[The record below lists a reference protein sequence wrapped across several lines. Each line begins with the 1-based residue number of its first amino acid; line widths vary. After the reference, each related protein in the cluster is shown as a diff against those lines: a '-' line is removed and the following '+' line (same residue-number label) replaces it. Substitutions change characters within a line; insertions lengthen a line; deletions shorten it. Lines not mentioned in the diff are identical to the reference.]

1 MKNEQIE
8 KENAKIR
15 NRFIERYLD
24 TIVYVMTLLIL
35 AALVVAVVE
44 LQGEVRKM
52 RNEIKSLR
60 EQVTVSAIIDE
71 PKDDGHITGDDIPAQ
86 WPRLYTDEDAIA
98 LAKLTWGEARGVPDL
113 KINGQVISARTQQ
126 AAVMWTV
133 LNRFDEGYA
142 DSIIGVITA
151 YTVDKNGKIHKQFHG
166 YSEEYPVEE
175 ELLELAYDVLDRW
188 NAEKHGETVVREL
201 PAGYL
206 WFHGDG
212 TWNWFRDAYKNGNKW
227 DWSV

>member
-1 MKNEQIE
+1 MKN
-8 KENAKIR
+8 
-15 NRFIERYLD
+15 FVERYLD
-24 TIVYVMTLLIL
+24 TVVYILMTIIL
-35 AALVVAVVE
+35 ATLVVTTVE
-44 LQGEVRKM
+44 LQGEVRQM
-52 RNEIKSLR
+52 RSEIESLR
-60 EQVTVSAIIDE
+60 EEIAVNIVTRE
-71 PKDDGHITGDDIPAQ
+71 GTDDGHIAGDDIPAQ

-113 KINGQVISARTQQ
+113 EINGRVISTRTQQ

-133 LNRFDEGYA
+133 LNRFDEGYKE
-142 DSIIGVITA
+142 SILEVITA
-151 YTVDKNGKIHKQFHG
+151 PGQFHG

-212 TWNWFRDAYKNGNKW
+212 IWNHFRDAYKNGNEW
-227 DWSV
+227 NWSV

>member
-1 MKNEQIE
+1 MK
-8 KENAKIR
+8 
-15 NRFIERYLD
+15 RFVERYLD
-24 TIVYVMTLLIL
+24 TAVYILMTIIL
-35 AALVVAVVE
+35 ATLVVTTVE
-44 LQGEVRKM
+44 LQGEVRQM
-52 RNEIKSLR
+52 RSEIESLR
-60 EQVTVSAIIDE
+60 DEIAVDIVTREGTDNGRIA
-71 PKDDGHITGDDIPAQ
+71 GDDVEAQ

-113 KINGQVISARTQQ
+113 KINGQVISTRTQQ

-151 YTVDKNGKIHKQFHG
+151 KGQFHG
-166 YSEEYPVEE
+166 YSEEYPIEE

-188 NAEKHGETVVREL
+188 NAERHGETIVREL
-201 PAGYL
+201 PSGYL
-206 WFHGDG
+206 WFYGDG
-212 TWNWFRDAYKNGNKW
+212 IRNHFRDAYKNGNEW

>member
-1 MKNEQIE
+1 M
-8 KENAKIR
+8 R
-15 NRFIERYLD
+15 NFVERYLD
-24 TIVYVMTLLIL
+24 TIVYILMTIIL
-35 AALVVAVVE
+35 ATLVVTTVE
-44 LQGEVRKM
+44 LQGEVRQM
-52 RNEIKSLR
+52 RSEIESLR
-60 EQVTVSAIIDE
+60 EEIAVNIVAREGT
-71 PKDDGHITGDDIPAQ
+71 DDGRIAGDDVPAQ

-113 KINGQVISARTQQ
+113 KINGRVISARTQQ

-166 YSEEYPVEE
+166 YSEEHPVEE
-175 ELLELAYDVLDRW
+175 ELLALAYDVLDRW
-188 NAEKHGETVVREL
+188 NAEKHGEIVVREL
-201 PAGYL
+201 PSGYL

>member
-1 MKNEQIE
+1 MVL
-8 KENAKIR
+8 R
-15 NRFIERYLD
+15 RTIERYLD
-24 TIVYVMTLLIL
+24 TMVYILMTIIL
-35 AALVVAVVE
+35 ATLVVTTVE
-44 LQGEVRKM
+44 LQGEVRQI
-52 RNEIKSLR
+52 RSEIENLR
-60 EQVTVSAIIDE
+60 EEIAVDIVTRE
-71 PKDDGHITGDDIPAQ
+71 GTDDGRIAGDDIEAQ
-86 WPRLYTDEDAIA
+86 WPRLYSDEDAIA

-113 KINGQVISARTQQ
+113 KVNGRVISTRTQQ

-133 LNRFDEGYA
+133 LNRFDAGYEE
-142 DSIIGVITA
+142 SILEVITA

-166 YSEEYPVEE
+166 YSEEHPVEE

-188 NAEKHGETVVREL
+188 NAEKHGDVVVREL

-212 TWNWFRDAYKNGNKW
+212 IWNHFRDAYKNGNEW

>member
-1 MKNEQIE
+1 M
-8 KENAKIR
+8 R
-15 NRFIERYLD
+15 NFVERYLD
-24 TIVYVMTLLIL
+24 TAVYILMTIIL
-35 AALVVAVVE
+35 ATLVVTTVE
-44 LQGEVRKM
+44 LQGEVRQM
-52 RNEIKSLR
+52 RSEIESSR
-60 EQVTVSAIIDE
+60 EEIAVDIVTRE
-71 PKDDGHITGDDIPAQ
+71 GTDDGRIVGDDIPAQ

-113 KINGQVISARTQQ
+113 KIHGRVISTRTQQ

-133 LNRFDEGYA
+133 LNRFDEGYK

-151 YTVDKNGKIHKQFHG
+151 NGQFHG
-166 YSEEYPVEE
+166 YSEEHPVEE
-175 ELLELAYDVLDRW
+175 ELLALAYDVLDRW

-201 PAGYL
+201 PSGYL

-212 TWNWFRDAYKNGNKW
+212 TWNWFRDAYKNGNEW

>member
-1 MKNEQIE
+1 MVL
-8 KENAKIR
+8 R
-15 NRFIERYLD
+15 RTIERYLD
-24 TIVYVMTLLIL
+24 TMVYIL
-35 AALVVAVVE
+35 MALCLATLVVTTVE
-44 LQGEVRKM
+44 LQGEVRRM
-52 RNEIKSLR
+52 RSEIESLR
-60 EQVTVSAIIDE
+60 EEIAVDIVTGE
-71 PKDDGHITGDDIPAQ
+71 GTDDGRIAGDDIEAQ
-86 WPRLYTDEDAIA
+86 WPRLYSDEDAIA
-98 LAKLTWGEARGVPDL
+98 LAKLAWGEARGVPDL
-113 KINGQVISARTQQ
+113 KINGRVINSRVQQ

-133 LNRFDEGYA
+133 LNRFDAGYEE
-142 DSIIGVITA
+142 SIIGVITA

-188 NAEKHGETVVREL
+188 NAERHGETVVREL
-201 PAGYL
+201 PSGYL

>member
-1 MKNEQIE
+1 MVL
-8 KENAKIR
+8 R
-15 NRFIERYLD
+15 RTIERYLD
-24 TIVYVMTLLIL
+24 TAVYILMTIIL
-35 AALVVAVVE
+35 ATLVVTTVE
-44 LQGEVRKM
+44 LRGEVRQM
-52 RNEIKSLR
+52 RSEIESLR
-60 EQVTVSAIIDE
+60 EEIAVDIVAREGTDNGRIA
-71 PKDDGHITGDDIPAQ
+71 GDDIPAQ

-133 LNRFDEGYA
+133 LNRFDAGYEE
-142 DSIIGVITA
+142 SILEVITA

-166 YSEEYPVEE
+166 YSEEHPVEE
-175 ELLELAYDVLDRW
+175 ELLALAYDVLDRW
-188 NAEKHGETVVREL
+188 NEEKHGETVVREL

-212 TWNWFRDAYKNGNKW
+212 IWNHFRDAYKNGNEW
-227 DWSV
+227 DWSI

>member
-1 MKNEQIE
+1 MVL
-8 KENAKIR
+8 R
-15 NRFIERYLD
+15 RTIERYLD
-24 TIVYVMTLLIL
+24 TMVYVLMTIIL
-35 AALVVAVVE
+35 ATLVITTVE
-44 LQGEVRKM
+44 LQGEVRQM
-52 RNEIKSLR
+52 RSEIESLK
-60 EQVTVSAIIDE
+60 EEIAVDIVTGE
-71 PKDDGHITGDDIPAQ
+71 GTDDGRIAGDDIEAQ
-86 WPRLYTDEDAIA
+86 WPRLYSDEDAIA
-98 LAKLTWGEARGVPDL
+98 LAKLAWGEARGVPDL
-113 KINGQVISARTQQ
+113 KINGRVINSRVQQ

-133 LNRFDEGYA
+133 LNRFDAGYEE
-142 DSIIGVITA
+142 SIIGVITA

-188 NAEKHGETVVREL
+188 NAERHGETVVREL
-201 PAGYL
+201 PSGYL

>member
-15 NRFIERYLD
+15 NHFIERYLD

-60 EQVTVSAIIDE
+60 EQVTVSAGIDE
-71 PKDDGHITGDDIPAQ
+71 PKDEGRVTGDDIPAQ

-133 LNRFDEGYA
+133 LNRFDAGYEE
-142 DSIIGVITA
+142 SILEVIRA
-151 YTVDKNGKIHKQFHG
+151 KGQFHG
-166 YSEEYPVEE
+166 YSEEHPVEE

-201 PAGYL
+201 PSGYL

-212 TWNWFRDAYKNGNKW
+212 IRNHFRDAYKNGNEW
-227 DWSV
+227 NWSV

>member
-8 KENAKIR
+8 KENVKIR
-15 NRFIERYLD
+15 NHFIERYLD

-60 EQVTVSAIIDE
+60 EQVTVSAVIDE
-71 PKDDGHITGDDIPAQ
+71 PKDEGHIAGDDIPAQ

-98 LAKLTWGEARGVPDL
+98 LAKLIWGEARGVPDL

-151 YTVDKNGKIHKQFHG
+151 KGQFHG

-188 NAEKHGETVVREL
+188 NAERHGETVVREL
-201 PAGYL
+201 PSGYL

-212 TWNWFRDAYKNGNKW
+212 VRNHFRDAYKNGNKW
-227 DWSV
+227 NWGVDCK

>member
-1 MKNEQIE
+1 MVL
-8 KENAKIR
+8 R
-15 NRFIERYLD
+15 RTIERYLD
-24 TIVYVMTLLIL
+24 TMVYILMTLCL
-35 AALVVAVVE
+35 ATLVVTTVE
-44 LQGEVRKM
+44 LQGEVRRM
-52 RNEIKSLR
+52 GSEIESLR
-60 EQVTVSAIIDE
+60 EEIAVDIAASE
-71 PKDDGHITGDDIPAQ
+71 GMDDGRITGDDVEAQ
-86 WPRLYTDEDAIA
+86 WPRLYSDEDAIA
-98 LAKLTWGEARGVPDL
+98 LAKLAWGEARGVPDL
-113 KINGQVISARTQQ
+113 KIHGQVISARTQQ

-151 YTVDKNGKIHKQFHG
+151 KGQFHG

-201 PAGYL
+201 PSRYL

>member
-1 MKNEQIE
+1 MVLK
-8 KENAKIR
+8 R
-15 NRFIERYLD
+15 TIERYLD
-24 TIVYVMTLLIL
+24 TIVYILMTLCL
-35 AALVVAVVE
+35 ATLVVTTVELKKEVRALGNDIRDLKSEIERVVVE
-44 LQGEVRKM
+44 E
-52 RNEIKSLR
+52 
-60 EQVTVSAIIDE
+60 
-71 PKDDGHITGDDIPAQ
+71 DDGSLPGDDIPAQ
-86 WPRLYTDEDAIA
+86 WPRLYSDEDAIA
-98 LAKLTWGEARGVPDL
+98 LAKLTYGEARGVPDL
-113 KINGQVISARTQQ
+113 KINGQVISSKAQQ

-151 YTVDKNGKIHKQFHG
+151 KGQFHG

-201 PAGYL
+201 PSGYL

-212 TWNWFRDAYKNGNKW
+212 IWNHFRDAYKNGNEW
-227 DWSV
+227 DWSI